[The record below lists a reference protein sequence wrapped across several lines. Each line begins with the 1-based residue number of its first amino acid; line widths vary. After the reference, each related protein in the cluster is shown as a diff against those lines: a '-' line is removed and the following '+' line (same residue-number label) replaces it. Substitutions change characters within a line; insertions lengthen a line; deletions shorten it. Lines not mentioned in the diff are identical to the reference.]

1 MTLSERGSGSGGY
14 AATDGAA
21 YQRFIGRWTQRLA
34 DPLVAF
40 AGPLP
45 DGPVLDVGTGTGSA
59 VAALRKA
66 EPTRSVTG
74 IDVAEPYLA
83 YARERADG
91 EGVIFLQQDAAS
103 LDLPDDHFAA
113 AFSCIVMNFLKEP
126 AKALSEMRR
135 VVMPGGVIASAVWD
149 FRGGLV
155 YQRMLWDTVASL
167 DPVAAATRDR
177 IFSAPLGLPDGMVDL
192 WREAGL
198 EDVTRDSL
206 AIRMD
211 FSNFA
216 DYWEPLL
223 GGQGPVGGY
232 VAGLDPDMQNRVR
245 EAVRA
250 AFLAGAADGE
260 RSLTATAWAVKGR
273 VPS

>member
-1 MTLSERGSGSGGY
+1 MTPSGQSAY

-21 YQRFIGRWTQRLA
+21 YQRFIGRWTRRLA
-34 DPLVAF
+34 DPLIAF
-40 AGPLP
+40 AGPMP
-45 DGPVLDVGTGTGSA
+45 DGPLLDVGTGTGSVIA
-59 VAALRKA
+59 GLRKA
-66 EPTRSVTG
+66 ESTRSITG

-83 YARERADG
+83 FARKRDDCDG
-91 EGVIFLQQDAAS
+91 ATFLQQDAAS
-103 LDLPDDHFAA
+103 LDLPDDQFAA

-135 VVMPGGVIASAVWD
+135 VTQPGGAIASAVWD

-155 YQRMLWDTVASL
+155 YQRMLWDTIASL
-167 DPVAAATRDR
+167 DAAAAATRDR
-177 IFSAPLGLPDGMVDL
+177 IFSTPLGLPDGMVDF
-192 WREAGL
+192 WQAAGL
-198 EDVTRDSL
+198 EDVVRDSL
-206 AIRMD
+206 TIRMD

-232 VAGLDPDMQNRVR
+232 VAGLDPDMQTRVR
-245 EAVRA
+245 DAVKA
-250 AFLAGAADGE
+250 AFLSGAPDGA

-273 VPS
+273 VPA

>member
-1 MTLSERGSGSGGY
+1 MTLSERGSGSGSY
-14 AATDGAA
+14 AATDGSA
-21 YQRFIGRWTQRLA
+21 YQRFIGRWTRRLA
-34 DPLVAF
+34 DPLIAF
-40 AGPLP
+40 AGPLL
-45 DGPVLDVGTGTGSA
+45 DGPLLDVGTGTGSV
-59 VAALRKA
+59 VAALRVA
-66 EPTRSVTG
+66 ESSKEITG

-83 YARERADG
+83 YARERADCDG
-91 EGVIFLQQDAAS
+91 ATFVQQDAAS

-135 VVMPGGVIASAVWD
+135 VVMPGGMIASAVWD

-155 YQRMLWDTVASL
+155 YQRMLWDTVASI
-167 DPVAAATRDR
+167 DPTAAATRDR
-177 IFSAPLGLPDGMVDL
+177 IFSATLGLPNGMVNL
-192 WREAGL
+192 WQAEGL
-198 EDVTRDSL
+198 EDVTRESL
-206 AIRMD
+206 TIRMD

-232 VAGLDPDMQNRVR
+232 VASLDPDMQTRVR
-245 EAVRA
+245 EAISA
-250 AFLAGAADGE
+250 AFLAGAPDGE

-273 VPS
+273 VPA

>member
-1 MTLSERGSGSGGY
+1 MASSGSGGY

-21 YQRFIGRWTQRLA
+21 YQRFIGRWTRRLA
-34 DPLVAF
+34 GPLVAF

-45 DGPVLDVGTGTGSA
+45 DGPVLDVGTGTGNVA
-59 VAALRKA
+59 AALRDA
-66 EPTRSVTG
+66 EPSRKITG
-74 IDVAEPYLA
+74 IDVAGPYLA
-83 YARERADG
+83 YARERADC
-91 EGVIFLQQDAAS
+91 EGVTFVQQDAAAP
-103 LDLPDDHFAA
+103 DLPDDQFAG

-126 AKALSEMRR
+126 AKALSEMCR
-135 VVMPGGVIASAVWD
+135 VVMPGGMIASAVWD

-155 YQRMLWDTVASL
+155 YQRMLWDTIASL
-167 DPVAAATRDR
+167 DPEAAATRDR

-198 EDVTRDSL
+198 EDVTRASL
-206 AIRMD
+206 TIRMD

-232 VAGLDPDMQNRVR
+232 VAGLDADMLPRVC

-273 VPS
+273 VPA

>member
-1 MTLSERGSGSGGY
+1 MTSGGY
-14 AATDGAA
+14 AATDGSA
-21 YQRFIGRWTQRLA
+21 YQRFIGRWTRRLA
-34 DPLVAF
+34 DPLIAF

-45 DGPVLDVGTGTGSA
+45 DGPVLDVGTGTGSV
-59 VAALRKA
+59 VAALRA
-66 EPTRSVTG
+66 TEPARSVTG

-83 YARERADG
+83 YARERAECAG
-91 EGVIFLQQDAAS
+91 ATFLQQDAAK
-103 LDLPDDHFAA
+103 LDLPDDHFAG
-113 AFSCIVMNFLKEP
+113 AFSSIVMNFLKEP
-126 AKALSEMRR
+126 AKALAEMRR

-167 DPVAAATRDR
+167 DAAAAATRDR

-192 WREAGL
+192 WQEVGL
-198 EDVTRDSL
+198 EDVTRTSL
-206 AIRMD
+206 TIRMD
-211 FSNFA
+211 FSSFS

-232 VAGLDPDMQNRVR
+232 VAGLDPDMQTRVR
-245 EAVRA
+245 EAVKA
-250 AFLAGAADGE
+250 AFLSGAPDGA

-273 VPS
+273 VPA

>member
-1 MTLSERGSGSGGY
+1 MTSSGSGGY

-21 YQRFIGRWTQRLA
+21 YQRFIGRWTGRLA

-40 AGPLP
+40 AGQLP
-45 DGPVLDVGTGTGSA
+45 AGPVLDVGTGTGSV
-59 VAALRKA
+59 VAALRQA
-66 EPTRSVTG
+66 EPGRDVTG

-83 YARERADG
+83 FARERG
-91 EGVIFLQQDAAS
+91 ECGGATFLQQDAAV
-103 LDLPDDHFAA
+103 LDLPDDHFAG

-135 VVMPGGVIASAVWD
+135 VVMPGGIIASAVWD

-155 YQRMLWDTVASL
+155 YQRILWDTIASL

-192 WREAGL
+192 WRAAGL
-198 EDVTRDSL
+198 DDVTRESL
-206 AIRMD
+206 TIRMD
-211 FSNFA
+211 FSNFS

-232 VAGLDPDMQNRVR
+232 VAGLEAEMQARVR
-245 EAVRA
+245 DAVRA
-250 AFLAGAADGE
+250 AFLAGAPDGE

-273 VPS
+273 VPA

>member
-1 MTLSERGSGSGGY
+1 MTSSGQGGY

-21 YQRFIGRWTQRLA
+21 YQRFIGRWTRRLA
-34 DPLVAF
+34 DPLIAF

-45 DGPVLDVGTGTGSA
+45 NGPALDVGTGTGSV
-59 VAALRKA
+59 VAALREA
-66 EPTRSVTG
+66 DPSRQITG

-83 YARERADG
+83 FARKREDCDG
-91 EGVIFLQQDAAS
+91 AAFLQQDAAA
-103 LDLPDDHFAA
+103 LDLPDDHVAG

-126 AKALSEMRR
+126 AKALAEMRR
-135 VVMPGGVIASAVWD
+135 VTRPGGVIASAVWD

-155 YQRMLWDTVASL
+155 YQRMLWDTVASI
-167 DPVAAATRDR
+167 DAVAAATRDR

-198 EDVTRDSL
+198 EDVARDSL
-206 AIRMD
+206 TIRMD
-211 FSNFA
+211 FSDFS

-232 VAGLDPDMQNRVR
+232 VAGLSPDMQARVHD
-245 EAVRA
+245 AVKS
-250 AFLAGAADGE
+250 AFLSGAPDGP

>member
-1 MTLSERGSGSGGY
+1 MTPSGQSAY

-21 YQRFIGRWTQRLA
+21 YQRFIGRWTRRLA
-34 DPLVAF
+34 DPLIAF

-45 DGPVLDVGTGTGSA
+45 EGPILDVGTGTGSV
-59 VAALRKA
+59 VAALRQA
-66 EPTRSVTG
+66 EPGRDVTG

-83 YARERADG
+83 YARVQDG
-91 EGVIFLQQDAAS
+91 CTGATFLQQDAAT
-103 LDLPDDHFAA
+103 LDLPGDSFAGA
-113 AFSCIVMNFLKEP
+113 SSCIVMNFLKEP

-155 YQRMLWDTVASL
+155 YQRILWDTIASL
-167 DPVAAATRDR
+167 DPEAAATRDR
-177 IFSAPLGLPDGMVDL
+177 IFSAPLGLPDGMVNL

-198 EDVTRDSL
+198 EGVTRTSL
-206 AIRMD
+206 TIRMD

-232 VAGLDPDMQNRVR
+232 VAGLEPDMQTRVR

-273 VPS
+273 VTA

>member
-1 MTLSERGSGSGGY
+1 MTPSGQSAY

-21 YQRFIGRWTQRLA
+21 YQRFIGRWTRRLA
-34 DPLVAF
+34 DPLIAF

-45 DGPVLDVGTGTGSA
+45 DGPVLDIGTGTGSV
-59 VAALRKA
+59 VAALRQA
-66 EPTRSVTG
+66 DPSTQITG

-83 YARERADG
+83 FARKRDDC
-91 EGVIFLQQDAAS
+91 EGAAFLQQDAAA
-103 LDLPDDHFAA
+103 LDMPDNQFAG

-126 AKALSEMRR
+126 AKALAELRR
-135 VVMPGGVIASAVWD
+135 VTQPGGVIASAVWD

-155 YQRMLWDTVASL
+155 YQRMLWDTVASI
-167 DPVAAATRDR
+167 DAVAAATRDR

-192 WREAGL
+192 WQTEGL

-206 AIRMD
+206 TIRMD
-211 FSNFA
+211 FSNFS

-232 VAGLDPDMQNRVR
+232 VAGLDRDMQTRVR
-245 EAVRA
+245 DAVEAT
-250 AFLAGAADGE
+250 FLSGAPDGP

-273 VPS
+273 VPA

>member
-1 MTLSERGSGSGGY
+1 MTSSGQGGY

-21 YQRFIGRWTQRLA
+21 YQRFIGRWTRRLA
-34 DPLVAF
+34 DPLIAF

-45 DGPVLDVGTGTGSA
+45 DGPILDVGTGTGSV
-59 VAALRKA
+59 VAALRQA
-66 EPTRSVTG
+66 DPARSVTG

-83 YARERADG
+83 YAREHAEC
-91 EGVIFLQQDAAS
+91 EGATFLKQDAAA
-103 LDLPDDHFAA
+103 LDLPDDHFAG

-126 AKALSEMRR
+126 AKALAEMRR
-135 VVMPGGVIASAVWD
+135 VVRPGGVVASAVWD

-155 YQRMLWDTVASL
+155 YQRILWDTIASL
-167 DPVAAATRDR
+167 DPEAAATRDH

-192 WREAGL
+192 WQAAGF
-198 EDVTRDSL
+198 EDVTRNSL
-206 AIRMD
+206 TIRMD

-232 VAGLDPDMQNRVR
+232 VASLEPEMQTRVR
-245 EAVRA
+245 DAVRA

-260 RSLTATAWAVKGR
+260 RSLTATAWAVKGS
-273 VPS
+273 VPA

>member
-1 MTLSERGSGSGGY
+1 MTSSGTSGY
-14 AATDGAA
+14 AATDGSA
-21 YQRFIGRWTQRLA
+21 YQRFIGRWTRRLA
-34 DPLVAF
+34 DPLIAF

-45 DGPVLDVGTGTGSA
+45 DGPVLDVGTGTGSV
-59 VAALRKA
+59 VAALREA
-66 EPTRSVTG
+66 DPSREIIG
-74 IDVAEPYLA
+74 IDVAEPYLTFA
-83 YARERADG
+83 SRRDDCDG
-91 EGVIFLQQDAAS
+91 ATFLQQDAAS
-103 LDLPDDHFAA
+103 LDLPDDHFAGA
-113 AFSCIVMNFLKEP
+113 LSCIVMNFLKEP
-126 AKALSEMRR
+126 AKSLAEMRR
-135 VVMPGGVIASAVWD
+135 VVMPAGVIASAVWD

-192 WREAGL
+192 WQEAGL
-198 EDVTRDSL
+198 EDVARESL
-206 AIRMD
+206 TIHMD
-211 FSNFA
+211 FSDFS

-232 VAGLDPDMQNRVR
+232 FAGLDPDMQTRVR

-273 VPS
+273 VPA

>member
-1 MTLSERGSGSGGY
+1 MTSSGSGGY

-21 YQRFIGRWTQRLA
+21 YQRFIGRWTRRLA

-40 AGPLP
+40 AEPLP
-45 DGPVLDVGTGTGSA
+45 EGPVLDIGAGTGSV

-66 EPTRSVTG
+66 SPTRDIIGV
-74 IDVAEPYLA
+74 DVAEPYLA
-83 YARERADG
+83 FARKREDCAG
-91 EGVIFLQQDAAS
+91 ATFLQQDAAS
-103 LDLPDDHFAA
+103 LDLPDNHFAG

-155 YQRMLWDTVASL
+155 YQRLLWDTIASL
-167 DPVAAATRDR
+167 DPKAAATRDR
-177 IFSAPLGLPDGMVDL
+177 IFSAPLGLPGGMVGL
-192 WREAGL
+192 WEAAGI
-198 EDVTRDSL
+198 EGVERTSL
-206 AIRMD
+206 TIRMD
-211 FSNFA
+211 FADFA

-232 VAGLDPDMQNRVR
+232 VAGLDSDMQARVR

-250 AFLAGAADGE
+250 AFLAGAPDGE

-273 VPS
+273 VPA

>member
-1 MTLSERGSGSGGY
+1 MTSSGQGSAY

-21 YQRFIGRWTQRLA
+21 YQRFIGRWTRRLA
-34 DPLVAF
+34 DPLIAF

-45 DGPVLDVGTGTGSA
+45 DGPVLDVGTGTGSVA
-59 VAALRKA
+59 AALRQADPSRKII
-66 EPTRSVTG
+66 G

-83 YARERADG
+83 FARKRDDCDG
-91 EGVIFLQQDAAS
+91 ATFLQQDAAS
-103 LDLPDDHFAA
+103 LDLPDDHVAG

-126 AKALSEMRR
+126 AKALSEMHRATR
-135 VVMPGGVIASAVWD
+135 PGGVIASAVWD

-167 DPVAAATRDR
+167 DAAAAATRDR

-192 WREAGL
+192 WQAAGL
-198 EDVTRDSL
+198 EDIVRESL
-206 AIRMD
+206 TIRMD
-211 FSNFA
+211 FSDFS

-232 VAGLDPDMQNRVR
+232 VAGLDPDMQARVR
-245 EAVRA
+245 DAVKA
-250 AFLAGAADGE
+250 AFLSGAPE
-260 RSLTATAWAVKGR
+260 LTATAWAVKGR
-273 VPS
+273 VPA